1 MRRLQGWSEGECE
14 LVERDADTIMQVEAG
29 ADRVMAAAQVL
40 HERVACRDGAQRCGS
55 FHARIGCSRAFSR
68 P

>member
-1 MRRLQGWSEGECE
+1 
-14 LVERDADTIMQVEAG
+14 
-29 ADRVMAAAQVL
+29 MAAAQVL